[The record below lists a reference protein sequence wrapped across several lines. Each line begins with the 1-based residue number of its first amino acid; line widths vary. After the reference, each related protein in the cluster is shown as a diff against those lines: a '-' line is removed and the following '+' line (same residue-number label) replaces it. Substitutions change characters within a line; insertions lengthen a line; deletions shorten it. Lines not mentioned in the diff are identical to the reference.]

1 MENKDIRYIINNR
14 ITSLPTLPTVVTNI
28 LTLVQKSSSSARDVA
43 AYISRD
49 QAISSAVLKIANSA
63 YYNLSGKVEAIDR
76 AVVVL
81 GFETVKN
88 LALGTSVFSTLK
100 SDGEGVFD
108 REGFWIHAI
117 GVGTVANMISKEI
130 LKSTDPSFFVSGLF
144 HDLGKIIF
152 DRYLNDMYIPIIKQ
166 AKEEGKPLH
175 SLEKEVFGLDHA
187 QVGSMLLTRWKIPP
201 SIINRLKYH
210 HNLESCPPEYAIE
223 AAVIVA
229 ANYLCH
235 LKNIGLSLVPEISL
249 SETALKSLQIKPDH
263 LVQLGEKLEEM
274 RDKINSFVQSMQ

>member
-14 ITSLPTLPTVVTNI
+14 ITSLPTLPTVVANI

-43 AYISRD
+43 AYISQD

-81 GFETVKN
+81 GFEAVKN

-100 SDGEGVFD
+100 SDEVSVFD

-117 GVGTVANMISKEI
+117 GVGTAANMVSKEI
-130 LKSTDPSFFVSGLF
+130 LKSNDPSFFVSGLF

-152 DRYLNDMYIPIIKQ
+152 DRYLNDMYIPIVRQ

-201 SIINRLKYH
+201 PIINRLKYH
-210 HNLESCPPEYAIE
+210 HDLESCPAEYAVE
-223 AAVIVA
+223 AAVIA
-229 ANYLCH
+229 AADYLCH
-235 LKNIGLSLVPEISL
+235 LKNIGLSFAPEISL

>member
-14 ITSLPTLPTVVTNI
+14 ITSLPTLPTVVANI
-28 LTLVQKSSSSARDVA
+28 LTLVQKNSSSARDVA
-43 AYISRD
+43 AYISQD

-88 LALGTSVFSTLK
+88 LALGTSVFSNLK
-100 SDGEGVFD
+100 SDEESVFD

-117 GVGTVANMISKEI
+117 GVGTAANMISKEI
-130 LKSTDPSFFVSGLF
+130 LKSNDPSFFVSGLF

-152 DRYLNDMYIPIIKQ
+152 DRYLNDMYIPVVSQ
-166 AKEEGKPLH
+166 AKEEGKPLYN
-175 SLEKEVFGLDHA
+175 LENEVFGLNHA
-187 QVGSMLLTRWKIPP
+187 DVGSMLLTRWKIP
-201 SIINRLKYH
+201 SLIINRLKYH
-210 HNLESCPPEYAIE
+210 HNLESCPAEYAIE
-223 AAVIVA
+223 TAVIVT

-235 LKNIGLSLVPEISL
+235 LKNMGLSLVPEISL
-249 SETALKSLQIKPDH
+249 SETAFKSLQIKPDR

-274 RDKINSFVQSMQ
+274 REKINSFVQSMK

>member
-14 ITSLPTLPTVVTNI
+14 ITSLPTLPIVITNI
-28 LTLVQKSSSSARDVA
+28 LNLVQKTSSSARDVA
-43 AYISRD
+43 AYISQD

-81 GFETVKN
+81 GFEAVKN

-100 SDGEGVFD
+100 SDEVSVFD

-117 GVGTVANMISKEI
+117 GVGTAANMVSKEI
-130 LKSTDPSFFVSGLF
+130 LRSNDPSFFVSGLF

-152 DRYLNDMYIPIIKQ
+152 DRYLNDMYIPIVRQ

-201 SIINRLKYH
+201 PIINRLKYH
-210 HNLESCPPEYAIE
+210 HDLESCPAEYAVE
-223 AAVIVA
+223 AAVIA
-229 ANYLCH
+229 AADYLCH
-235 LKNIGLSLVPEISL
+235 LKNIGLSFAPEISL

>member
-14 ITSLPTLPTVVTNI
+14 ITSLPTLPIVITNI
-28 LTLVQKSSSSARDVA
+28 LNLVQKTSSSARDVA
-43 AYISRD
+43 AYISQD

-81 GFETVKN
+81 GFEAVKN

-100 SDGEGVFD
+100 SDEVSVFD

-117 GVGTVANMISKEI
+117 GVGTAANMVSKEI
-130 LKSTDPSFFVSGLF
+130 LKSNDPSFFVSGLF

-152 DRYLNDMYIPIIKQ
+152 DRYLNDMYIPIVRQ

-201 SIINRLKYH
+201 PIINRLKYH
-210 HNLESCPPEYAIE
+210 HDLESCPAEYAVE
-223 AAVIVA
+223 AAVIA
-229 ANYLCH
+229 AADYLCH
-235 LKNIGLSLVPEISL
+235 LKNIGLSFAPEISL

>member
-1 MENKDIRYIINNR
+1 MENKDLRYIINNR
-14 ITSLPTLPTVVTNI
+14 ITSLPTLPTVITNI

-43 AYISRD
+43 AYIAQD

-88 LALGTSVFSTLK
+88 LALGTSVFSTLR
-100 SDGEGVFD
+100 SDKEGVFD

-117 GVGTVANMISKEI
+117 GVGTAANMVSKEI
-130 LKSTDPSFFVSGLF
+130 LKVSDPSFFVSGLF
-144 HDLGKIIF
+144 HDLGKIVF
-152 DRYLNDMYIPIIKQ
+152 DRYLNEEYMPLIKQ

-175 SLEKEVFGLDHA
+175 SLEKGVFGLNHA
-187 QVGSMLLTRWKIPP
+187 DVGSMLLNRWKIPP
-201 SIINRLKYH
+201 PIIHRLKYH
-210 HNLESCPPEYAIE
+210 HNLEPCPAEYLRE
-223 AAVIVA
+223 AAVTVV

-235 LKNIGLSLVPEISL
+235 LKNIGLSHDPEINL
-249 SETALKSLQIKPDH
+249 SETAFRSLQIKPDH

-274 RDKINSFVQSMQ
+274 RDKINSFVQAMQ

>member
-14 ITSLPTLPTVVTNI
+14 ITSLPTVITNI

-76 AVVVL
+76 VVVVL

-100 SDGEGVFD
+100 SDEEGVFD

-117 GVGTVANMISKEI
+117 GVGTAANMISKEI

-144 HDLGKIIF
+144 HDLGKIVF
-152 DRYLNDMYIPIIKQ
+152 DRYLNDMYIPIIRQ
-166 AKEEGKPLH
+166 AKEEGKSLH
-175 SLEKEVFGLDHA
+175 SLEKEVFGLNHA
-187 QVGSMLLTRWKIPP
+187 DVGSMLLTRWKIPP
-201 SIINRLKYH
+201 PIINRLKYH
-210 HNLESCPPEYAIE
+210 HNLESCPTEYAIE
-223 AAVIVA
+223 AAVIVV

-235 LKNIGLSLVPEISL
+235 LKNIGLSLAPEISL
-249 SETALKSLQIKPDH
+249 SETAFNH
-263 LVQLGEKLEEM
+263 
-274 RDKINSFVQSMQ
+274 